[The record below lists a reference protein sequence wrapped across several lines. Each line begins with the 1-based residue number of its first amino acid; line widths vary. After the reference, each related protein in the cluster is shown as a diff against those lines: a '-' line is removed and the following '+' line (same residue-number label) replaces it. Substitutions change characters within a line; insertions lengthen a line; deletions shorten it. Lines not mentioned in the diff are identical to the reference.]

1 MPVEYT
7 CPSPTCKARM
17 ALASPP
23 KPGEQIQCPTCGY
36 VFVPPRPATARPA
49 TAKPATAKQSAASN
63 TIPLAPPPPPPPPL
77 PPPVATDDF
86 DDSSPYTVV
95 EESEEEKKLAE
106 ANKVTFDKVKD
117 KFKRSARG
125 PAMSLLVMPSNLL
138 IAEGGLTFLVG
149 LGAVVTGFW
158 PIVFSDAPPSDEE
171 FVDCLQ
177 TILIGIFAA
186 IYGGLICY
194 GAAQMQN
201 LNSYAWGIVAGVL
214 GIAPLLAGIFTL
226 VTLRDPRVLAGFAE
240 IEGSAVGTKDED
252 EDDENDEDEDED
264 EDDDDDEDED
274 DDDDD

>member
-17 ALASPP
+17 ALAGPP
-23 KPGEQIQCPTCGY
+23 KPGEPIQCPTCGY
-36 VFVPPRPATARPA
+36 VFVPPRPAAAKPAQAKPA
-49 TAKPATAKQSAASN
+49 TAKPAATKPAAAAP
-63 TIPLAPPPPPPPPL
+63 TIPLAPPPPPPPPARSH
-77 PPPVATDDF
+77 VEDDF

-95 EESEEEKKLAE
+95 EESEEEQKLAE

-149 LGAVVTGFW
+149 MGAIVTGFW

-194 GAAQMQN
+194 GASQMQN
-201 LNSYAWGIVAGVL
+201 LGSYAWGIVAGVL
-214 GIAPLLAGIFTL
+214 GIAPLLAGIFAL

-240 IEGSAVGTKDED
+240 IEGSAIGAKDED
-252 EDDENDEDEDED
+252 EEDKDKDDDDD
-264 EDDDDDEDED
+264 DDDDDEDD
-274 DDDDD
+274 